1 MATSQAAAA
10 RKREREHDAKMRSL
24 SNKTARGGRKSL
36 QIFVGGRA
44 SRGRG
49 SWSKAAR
56 QVGLLVKIHA
66 GGQAGDKYSEKS
78 KDAEFIG
85 SNMLGQTA
93 KQRSDEWALDASRH
107 PRVQKKT
114 CLST

>member
-1 MATSQAAAA
+1 MPISQAAAQ

-24 SNKTARGGRKSL
+24 SKKTARGGRKSL
-36 QIFVGGRA
+36 QIFVAGRA
-44 SRGRG
+44 TRGQG
-49 SWSKAAR
+49 SWSKAGR
-56 QVGLLVKIHA
+56 QVGLLIKIHA
-66 GGQAGDKYSEKS
+66 GGQAGDAYSEKS
-78 KDAEFIG
+78 KEAEFIG

-93 KQRSDEWALDASRH
+93 KQRSDEWALDAARH